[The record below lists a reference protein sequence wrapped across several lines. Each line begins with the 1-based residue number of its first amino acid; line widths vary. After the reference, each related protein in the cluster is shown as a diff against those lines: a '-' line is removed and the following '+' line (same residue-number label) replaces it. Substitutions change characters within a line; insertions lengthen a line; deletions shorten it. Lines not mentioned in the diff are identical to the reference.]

1 MDRSGE
7 RRGGGVDSIPRVGAS
22 GGKAT
27 VPACDSTTTP
37 QSSTSCRSTEKGT
50 SGKRGLGKTSEIM
63 WEALPTNEAPRGGR
77 GGLRPSG
84 ISVVMGSV
92 VVNKNIS
99 PSAPSPCK
107 PTFLRRH
114 LARQISEYLSSSLN
128 THNLSE
134 SLQVKSKMTAASE
147 LQKDTQADG
156 DVDKGPDT
164 NKDVATDKTTSNV
177 LSTSE
182 AANVSAFEQAPSS
195 LDVSQR
201 DEGEAPGH
209 GDAVVNED
217 IEGEGAARTTLQVVV
232 SLTDML
238 VPRHDCCGAPVK
250 TAICRC

>member
-1 MDRSGE
+1 MVAKRPCLPGTQPRRRRARPHGPPQRTHLE
-7 RRGGGVDSIPRVGAS
+7 RGGLARA
-22 GGKAT
+22 
-27 VPACDSTTTP
+27 
-37 QSSTSCRSTEKGT
+37 QRSCVKLCRLMK
-50 SGKRGLGKTSEIM
+50 LQQ
-63 WEALPTNEAPRGGR
+63 RGGR
-77 GGLRPSG
+77 LRPSEIRAAIG
-84 ISVVMGSV
+84 AV
-92 VVNKNIS
+92 VVSKIIS
-99 PSAPSPCK
+99 PGAPSPSK

-128 THNLSE
+128 SHNLSE

-156 DVDKGPDT
+156 DVDKGPYT
-164 NKDVATDKTTSNV
+164 NMDVATDKTTSNV